1 MKKIIAVII
10 ACAALLTVGF
20 AVGKNYG
27 GQVEKYV
34 AESYEEESADEKVTV
49 RYEDES
55 VSEQEDR
62 GTETLFENSSE
73 EDEKIKKLAENR
85 PVYNCI
91 EPDGKGAAL
100 YKDPESGG
108 MNRTWYYLYF
118 TEDGGKTWELNE
130 HLYLLSGYYDFVFIN
145 GKFIIF
151 GFDSFNRFMSSVSIS
166 DPETGEGT
174 GYYGEELINRTG
186 FSEYGVTEL
195 RLCADVLYQND
206 AAGTFTVGW
215 AYPGF
220 CVDGSGEKSD
230 YLFIAEYS
238 SELEL
243 VNTVFLDEELISAYK
258 IIQES
263 EPDLI
268 ELMLVPDR
276 KLTEDDVNDI
286 MKLDCLG
293 INIASVVLDAKKEY
307 EEKKDKTET
316 DLYNYKFLSGW
327 KTDGRSLYFSAP
339 E

>member
-27 GQVEKYV
+27 GQVDKYA
-34 AESYEEESADEKVTV
+34 AESYEEEAADEKLTV
-49 RYEDES
+49 RYEEES

-91 EPDGKGAAL
+91 EPDGKGAVL
-100 YKDPESGG
+100 YKGSEGRSWTQYDF
-108 MNRTWYYLYF
+108 YY

-130 HLYLLSGYYDFVFIN
+130 ELSLFDVDHDFVFIN
-145 GKFIIF
+145 GKLIIF
-151 GFDSFNRFMSSVSIS
+151 SFNSWETFLNSVSIR
-166 DPETGEGT
+166 DPETGEVT
-174 GYYGEELINRTG
+174 EYSGEELINRTG

-195 RLCADVLYQND
+195 RLIPEVLYKNT
-206 AAGTFTVGW
+206 AGTFTVGW
-215 AYPGF
+215 TYRYLSVGRSP
-220 CVDGSGEKSD
+220 EKSD

-258 IIQES
+258 LIQETY
-263 EPDLI
+263 PYNIDDL
-268 ELMLVPDR
+268 LFVSDR